1 MSLDSI
7 REKKLE
13 WAKKYPS
20 LCVFPYNSIQIRQ
33 SSQQRGATDITCCC
47 NLTQQSID
55 INSLTNGV
63 NNQLREI
70 KHSMQAGVL
79 PLACIKCKTEEAAGG
94 QSERIRGL
102 LEKSE
107 EELVEFVNTQ
117 KIKRYDLM
125 IVFSNL
131 CNLSCRSCGSSNS
144 TTYAKITNDTSLDYL
159 SQDITEIDSY
169 WQLIT
174 STIVEKLPQQEHFD
188 LHLMGGEPLIQPGLE
203 KLFDWLI
210 EHDLAKD
217 ITLKLTT
224 ALSANFTDKLLN
236 YFKQFK
242 FVRFNLSIDSV
253 GDNYQ
258 YVRWPVKFEK
268 IERNLEHIVTCLKP
282 YTFGCSLDPVFSLNN
297 IFYID
302 NYLDYWSVWFD
313 RTGHHFEII
322 NTNLVLQTNL
332 IDVQALPVK
341 YRIHLIELLTKCL
354 SHDIFVKHSSTT
366 LHLYSFIVSTIEEL
380 KSWPDDSTLWNRF
393 LKHTAE
399 FDCRTNTQFSV
410 LNDRLYNLL
419 DNNDRVLFSEKL
431 KAVDTKTRYSIF
443 SL

>member
-1 MSLDSI
+1 MSLDAI

-13 WAKKYPS
+13 WAKQYPA

-33 SSQQRGATDITCCC
+33 SAQQQGETDITCCC
-47 NLTQQSID
+47 NLEQTSID
-55 INSLTNGV
+55 INSLTDGV
-63 NNQLREI
+63 NSQLNEI
-70 KHSMQAGVL
+70 KRSMEAGVL
-79 PLACIKCKTEEAAGG
+79 PSACIKCKTEEANGG

-107 EELVEFVNTQ
+107 EDLAEFVNTQ

-144 TTYAKITNDTSLDYL
+144 TTYAKITNDHSFDHL
-159 SQDITEIDSY
+159 SQDITEISSY
-169 WQLIT
+169 WELIT
-174 STIVEKLPQQEHFD
+174 STIKEKLYQQEDFD

-210 EHDLAKD
+210 ENNLAKD

-253 GDNYQ
+253 GANYH

-268 IERNLEHIVTCLKP
+268 IERNLDHIVNTLTP
-282 YTFGCSLDPVFSLNN
+282 YKFGCSLDPVFSLNN
-297 IFYID
+297 IFYIND
-302 NYLDYWSVWFD
+302 YLDYWSKWFD
-313 RTGHHFEII
+313 RTGHRFEII

-341 YRIHLIELLTKCL
+341 YRQHLSAILNDCLT
-354 SHDIFVKHSSTT
+354 HEIFTKHPAT
-366 LHLYSFIVSTIEEL
+366 LHLYSFIVSTIKEL
-380 KSWPDDSTLWNRF
+380 ETWPDDQLLWNKF
-393 LKHTAE
+393 LTHTAE

-410 LNDRLYNLL
+410 LNSRLYNLL
-419 DNNDRVLFSEKL
+419 DSKDRELFNTKL
-431 KAVDTKTRYSIF
+431 NKVEIKTRYSIF